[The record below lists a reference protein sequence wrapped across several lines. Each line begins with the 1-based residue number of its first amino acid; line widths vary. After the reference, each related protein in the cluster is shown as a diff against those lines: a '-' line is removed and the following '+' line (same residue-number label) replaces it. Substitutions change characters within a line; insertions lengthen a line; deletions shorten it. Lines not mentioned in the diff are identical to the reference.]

1 MGPTLSR
8 FSSSGREGTF
18 DDDPGAPVD
27 EPEAVGTDAGM
38 EKPTTEEVGSLDF
51 DEEAVASAGCCRRDA
66 HDFFT
71 AGFGGAGAGTV
82 AGTAASE
89 AATVASTAGTC
100 SVVATD
106 ASPFETSG
114 ATFASD
120 VSSGLDA
127 GEGAV
132 RDTDVFVD
140 NGEPGTGVSGAVEQ
154 TDVVS
159 VADEDRASA
168 RSDSGEGTSLISSCD
183 GVGSTRTSGTKATAF
198 GFTRGEAAGLGRLSA
213 FCTI

>member
-1 MGPTLSR
+1 MSR
-8 FSSSGREGTF
+8 FRSSGREGTF
-18 DDDPGAPVD
+18 DEDPGAPVV
-27 EPEAVGTDAGM
+27 EPEAEGTDAEM

-66 HDFFT
+66 HDFLT
-71 AGFGGAGAGTV
+71 AGFGGAGAGAGV
-82 AGTAASE
+82 GAAAGTAASE
-89 AATVASTAGTC
+89 AAAVSTAGTC

-106 ASPFETSG
+106 ASPFGTSG
-114 ATFASD
+114 AGFASD

-132 RDTDVFVD
+132 RETDVFVD

-183 GVGSTRTSGTKATAF
+183 GV
-198 GFTRGEAAGLGRLSA
+198 
-213 FCTI
+213 